1 VPAARVPAPLAEG
14 RPRPIATINR
24 SPIPRRQHELSEL
37 LNKMFRLGEGRQM
50 KRRFA
55 FVEAINELEPEMEQ
69 LSDEE
74 LRAKTDEFRERVDPD
89 DPGSLDALM
98 PEAFAVVR
106 EASKRTLGLRHYD
119 VQLVGAG
126 VLHDGGVAE
135 MKTGEGKTLTAVPS
149 VYLNALLGRGVHMV
163 TVNDYL
169 AKRDAEWMGPIYD
182 LLGISVGVIEPM
194 MPEAI
199 RREQYACDVT
209 FGTNSEFGF
218 DYLRDNMAVRLEDC
232 VQRGHYFC
240 IVDEVDS
247 ILIDE
252 ARTPLIISGIP
263 EAAADTYYRFA
274 RIIPTLKKGEDYEV
288 DEKQRTVSP
297 TESGVDKV
305 EKALGIENL
314 YLDSNAGLVNH
325 LVQALRAHALYQRD
339 DEYIVRD
346 GEVLIVDEF
355 TGRVLEGRRYS
366 EGLHQAI
373 EAKEGVAIREENQ
386 TLATITLQNYF
397 RMYEKL
403 SGMTGTAATEAT
415 EFDKIYKMEVVSIP
429 TNRPMIREDLND
441 LIFKTRDAKWN
452 AVLEDIAETHER
464 GQPVLV
470 GTISVE
476 VSEMLSGKLTQ
487 RGIPHQVLNAKQHER
502 EAEIIKDAGQRGAV
516 TIATNMAGRGVDIKL
531 GDGIEGIGGLYVLG
545 TERHE
550 SRRIDN
556 QLRGRSGR
564 QGDRGRSRFYL
575 SAEDDLIRIFSG
587 DRMYRVLDR
596 LGPAD
601 DVPIEAGILSK
612 TVEGAQKKVE
622 EQNFGIRKRVLEYDD
637 VLNQQREVI
646 YRERRRVLEGEDVSD
661 QAKTWIAETLV
672 QVVDSFD
679 DGSTPP
685 GDWDLDALFAQVAS
699 YYPVS
704 FGPDDLDRPSLTT
717 DELLDRLED
726 DAMDAYDRR
735 EEELGINEETDQPL
749 IRDLERYVLLNSV
762 DQHWREHLYNMDYLR
777 EGIHLR
783 ALGQKDPLSEYRLE
797 GHDMFEEMM
806 DSVKSEFVRY
816 MFNLEV
822 ERAPQIESHQP
833 ERVNYSYAEDPIRG
847 FDETVE
853 EGAVLVATEPNGGGP
868 VPTKVEQRVADEWD
882 RVGRNDPCPCGS
894 GLKYKKCHG
903 A

>member
-1 VPAARVPAPLAEG
+1 V
-14 RPRPIATINR
+14 
-24 SPIPRRQHELSEL
+24 SDL
-37 LNKMFRLGEGRQM
+37 LNKLFRLGEGRHM

-55 FVEAINELEPEMEQ
+55 LVEQINAFEPEMQ
-69 LSDEE
+69 KLSDEE
-74 LRAKTDEFRERVDPD
+74 LRAKTDALREQADPED
-89 DPGSLDALM
+89 ATSLDALM

-106 EASKRTLGLRHYD
+106 EAAVRTLGLRLYD
-119 VQLVGAG
+119 VQMVGAS
-126 VLHDGGVAE
+126 VLHEGAVAE

-169 AKRDAEWMGPIYD
+169 AQRDADWMRPIYD
-182 LLGISVGVIEPM
+182 FLGISVGVIQPM
-194 MPEAI
+194 MPETS
-199 RREQYACDVT
+199 RRDQYACDVT

-218 DYLRDNMAVRLEDC
+218 DYLRDNMAVRIDDC

-274 RIIPTLKKGEDYEV
+274 RVIPTLKKGDDYEV

-314 YLDSNAGLVNH
+314 YLDINGGLVNH
-325 LVQALRAHALYQRD
+325 LVQALRAHALYNRD

-397 RMYEKL
+397 RMYGKL

-415 EFDKIYKMEVVSIP
+415 EFDKIYKVEVVSVP
-429 TNRPMIREDLND
+429 TNRPMIREDHND
-441 LIFKTRDAKWN
+441 FIFKTRDAKWA
-452 AVLEDIAETHER
+452 AVIADIAESHER

-476 VSEMLSGKLTQ
+476 VSEELSGKLT
-487 RGIPHQVLNAKQHER
+487 RHGIPHEVLNAKQHDR
-502 EAEIIKDAGQRGAV
+502 EAEIIKDAGQTGAV

-531 GDGIEGIGGLYVLG
+531 GDGIADLGGLYVLG

-564 QGDRGRSRFYL
+564 QGDPGKSRFYL

-587 DRMYRVLDR
+587 DRMYKVLDR
-596 LGPAD
+596 LGPSD
-601 DVPIEAGILSK
+601 DIPIEAGILSK

-637 VLNQQREVI
+637 VLNKQREVV
-646 YRERRRVLEGEDVSD
+646 YRERRQVLEGEDLTE
-661 QAKTWIAETLV
+661 QAKDWIAETLV
-672 QVVDSFD
+672 GVVDTYD
-679 DGSTPP
+679 DETGPP
-685 GDWDLDALFAQVAS
+685 IEWDLDAMFAQLAT

-704 FGPDDLDRPSLTT
+704 FGPADLDLPTLTRE
-717 DELLDRLED
+717 ELLDRLED
-726 DAMDAYDRR
+726 DAMMAYEAR
-735 EEELGINEETDQPL
+735 EAELGSNEESGQPL
-749 IRDLERYVLLNSV
+749 IRDLERYVLLSTV
-762 DQHWREHLYNMDYLR
+762 DQHWREHLYDMDYLR

-797 GHDMFEEMM
+797 GHDMFEDMM
-806 DSVKSEFVRY
+806 DGVKSEFVRY
-816 MFNLEV
+816 MFHLEV
-822 ERAPQIESHQP
+822 ETAPEVESNQP
-833 ERVNYSYAEDPIRG
+833 EQVNYSYAADPIQG
-847 FDETVE
+847 FD
-853 EGAVLVATEPNGGGP
+853 GAVDEDGFPIEGSPNGDDP
-868 VPTKVEQRVADEWD
+868 MEAPRVEQRVVAEDD